1 MARIVLCGN
10 DSKVPFVVFRV
21 FVWLNR
27 ELFIIIVIIIIFLSF
42 CSFAWGL
49 SYRLCCFGFLFDY
62 CCLVF
67 SPINGSTAFHFMTII
82 SHRIRN
88 ALALWEGSWD
98 ARVAASLCG
107 LPFKCTV
114 SMVYWIN
121 VLGLRFCRCYELPD
135 NQLLGLS
142 DDLSSELRSLF
153 VREDVSLP
161 WPLPINRSE
170 SQQYTD

>member
-1 MARIVLCGN
+1 MIWSHGHHHRPINLPDIRMLLHEHSDTTDEYSVSQYLIKYIFFVVARIVLCGN

-67 SPINGSTAFHFMTII
+67 SPINGKTAFHFMTII

-88 ALALWEGSWD
+88 ALAL
-98 ARVAASLCG
+98 
-107 LPFKCTV
+107 
-114 SMVYWIN
+114 
-121 VLGLRFCRCYELPD
+121 
-135 NQLLGLS
+135 
-142 DDLSSELRSLF
+142 
-153 VREDVSLP
+153 
-161 WPLPINRSE
+161 
-170 SQQYTD
+170 